1 MEKKK
6 LNRLESLDVLRGFD
20 LFCLVVLEMVL
31 HPLAHAIDMPWF
43 NSFMWGFSH
52 VEWEGFSTWDLVM
65 PLFLFMAGVSMP
77 FSLSRYKDMPDK
89 MAVYRRI
96 GKRVLLLWVFGMMCQ
111 GNLLALDPDR
121 VYLYSN
127 TLQSIA
133 MGYLI
138 ASLLF
143 LHVRIRVQIGIAAAL
158 LLIFWGAMGRLLKE
172 SFEIMRSRNIPLSAL
187 IPAESW
193 LYDYYA
199 SKGYASVFFR
209 QELNFSSAHRFYGDG
224 YHRVAMSMDELYRF
238 FDEQMR
244 RRSCCIQHGREDFN
258 VICDD
263 IYLDGGDVVALADSQ
278 NRLSALAF
286 VVPGDDAVFVKEL
299 LAINTEA
306 KEAMLHEVQSAFPG
320 YSLRVFTEPTSEN
333 GSAVLMGMIR
343 IVDVRRVLE
352 AVAKNNRS
360 LRRVFR
366 VHDSLLPVNNGVF
379 LVEEGECYEGVTNPC
394 DFDID
399 IMELAE
405 IVFGGSKLSSLL
417 DFPSV
422 RPYMSLMLD

>member
-31 HPLAHAIDMPWF
+31 HLLAHAIDMPWF

-143 LHVRIRVQIGIAAAL
+143 LHVRIRVQIGIAASL
-158 LLIFWGAMGRLLKE
+158 LLIFWGTMEFITVDPIIEQPHK
-172 SFEIMRSRNIPLSAL
+172 
-187 IPAESW
+187 
-193 LYDYYA
+193 
-199 SKGYASVFFR
+199 
-209 QELNFSSAHRFYGDG
+209 QETVPTAHQ
-224 YHRVAMSMDELYRF
+224 YHRTSPQFLNN
-238 FDEQMR
+238 
-244 RRSCCIQHGREDFN
+244 GK
-258 VICDD
+258 
-263 IYLDGGDVVALADSQ
+263 LDTPKPSGDNHTQ
-278 NRLSALAF
+278 T
-286 VVPGDDAVFVKEL
+286 
-299 LAINTEA
+299 NTE
-306 KEAMLHEVQSAFPG
+306 
-320 YSLRVFTEPTSEN
+320 
-333 GSAVLMGMIR
+333 
-343 IVDVRRVLE
+343 
-352 AVAKNNRS
+352 
-360 LRRVFR
+360 
-366 VHDSLLPVNNGVF
+366 
-379 LVEEGECYEGVTNPC
+379 
-394 DFDID
+394 
-399 IMELAE
+399 
-405 IVFGGSKLSSLL
+405 
-417 DFPSV
+417 
-422 RPYMSLMLD
+422 